1 MSDTNVQSRHPD
13 QPFGRTGTFQ
23 RDMAGL
29 NPTHSWP
36 IQIDGSVRLN
46 QLFLGLQMAG
56 LSLKRDK
63 HTGVY
68 VITP

>member
-1 MSDTNVQSRHPD
+1 MSDTNAPFHQLD
-13 QPFGRTGTFQ
+13 QTFGQTGTFQ
-23 RDMAGL
+23 RDMVGL

-36 IQIDGSVRLN
+36 VQIDGSVRLHE
-46 QLFLGLQMAG
+46 LFLGLQMAG

-68 VITP
+68 VIAS